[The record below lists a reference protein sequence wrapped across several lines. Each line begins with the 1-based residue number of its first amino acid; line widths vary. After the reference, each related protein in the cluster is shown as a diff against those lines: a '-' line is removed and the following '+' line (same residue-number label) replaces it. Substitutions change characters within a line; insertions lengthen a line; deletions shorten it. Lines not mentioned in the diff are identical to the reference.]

1 MTDTQTAD
9 QQQTVESI
17 QPIIN
22 DFSIKIATVNGSGS
36 QTSNLAI
43 MRALY
48 NMGITVNSKNLFPSN
63 ISGLPTSFIIRVNHE
78 GYTAHS
84 ATVEILVAMNV
95 VTIKDDIQELVPGG
109 VCFYDDRIQFEQTR
123 TDIIYYPMPV
133 KQIVRDINPRRGL
146 RGYLANMVYVGI
158 VAQMLGIELKE
169 IRAALEKHFQK
180 KPEPVKLNM
189 AAIESAA
196 SWAAANLTKQ
206 DAFQFERSNL
216 TEDMLVIDGNT
227 AAALGTIYG
236 GVGFCAWYPIT
247 PASSLAET
255 LTEYLPILRTDP
267 ETGKALYAIIQTED
281 ELAAAGMIIG
291 AAWAGTRS
299 VTSTS
304 GPGLSLMAEFAGL
317 AFFAEIPVVIWNVQR
332 MGPSTGMP
340 TRTSQGDLLFTR
352 FLGHGD
358 TKQVI
363 LLPGTIAECFEFA
376 WKAFDIAERLQTPVF
391 PMIDLDMGMNVWL
404 SDSFI
409 YPDTPMDRGKVL
421 TFEELDQ
428 IEDYGRYLDI
438 DGDGITYRTLP
449 GISHPRGAWF
459 ARGTG
464 HDEYARYSEKPEDWV
479 ANIER
484 IWRKLE
490 LAVDLVPEPIIRK
503 VAGAEIGVIA
513 YGSTDPAVREA
524 CDKLADT
531 LPVDYLRLRAV
542 PFNADVTRF
551 IEEHERVFVIEMNV
565 DGQMCQLLQLD
576 YPQYATRLHSLTL
589 NNGLPLTPTWVRQA
603 LLAEEQK

>member
-1 MTDTQTAD
+1 MKDTQTAD
-9 QQQTVESI
+9 QQLTVESI

-22 DFSIKIATVNGSGS
+22 DFSIKVATVNGSGS

-63 ISGLPTSFIIRVNHE
+63 ISGLPTSFIIRANHE

-84 ATVEILVAMNV
+84 ATVEILIAMNA
-95 VTIKDDIQELVPGG
+95 VTIQDDLAELAPGG
-109 VCFYDDRIQFEQTR
+109 VFFYDDHISFEQTR
-123 TDIIYYPMPV
+123 TDVIYYPMPV
-133 KQIVRDINPRRGL
+133 KQIVREIKPRRGL
-146 RGYLANMVYVGI
+146 RGYIANMVYVGV

-180 KPEPVKLNM
+180 NPGPVKMNM

-247 PASSLAET
+247 PASSLAES

-299 VTSTS
+299 MTSTS
-304 GPGLSLMAEFAGL
+304 GPGLSLMAEFSGL

-358 TKQVI
+358 TRQVI

-404 SDSFI
+404 SDSFK

-421 TFEELDQ
+421 TFEELDK
-428 IEDYGRYLDI
+428 IEEYGRYRDI

-479 ANIER
+479 ANMER

>member
-9 QQQTVESI
+9 QQLTVESI

-22 DFSIKIATVNGSGS
+22 DFSIKVATVNGSGS

-48 NMGITVNSKNLFPSN
+48 QMGITVNSKNLFPSN
-63 ISGLPTSFIIRVNHE
+63 ISGLPTSFIIRVNNE

-84 ATVEILVAMNV
+84 ATVEIVVAMNA
-95 VTIKDDIQELVPGG
+95 VTIQDDLSELVPGG
-109 VCFYDDRIQFEQTR
+109 AFFYDDSISFEQTR
-123 TDIIYYPMPV
+123 TDVIYYPMPIR
-133 KQIVRDINPRRGL
+133 QIVREIKPRRGL
-146 RGYLANMVYVGI
+146 RGYIANMVYVGV
-158 VAQMLGIELKE
+158 VAQILGIELKE

-180 KPEPVKLNM
+180 KPEPVKMNM
-189 AAIESAA
+189 DAIESAA
-196 SWAAANLTKQ
+196 SWAAANITKQ
-206 DAFQFERSNL
+206 DAFQVKRNNL
-216 TEDMLVIDGNT
+216 TEDLILIDGNT

-247 PASSLAET
+247 PASSLAES

-299 VTSTS
+299 MTSTS

-317 AFFAEIPVVIWNVQR
+317 AFFAEIPIVIWNVQR

-391 PMIDLDMGMNVWL
+391 PMIDLDMGMNIWL
-404 SDSFI
+404 SDSFM

-428 IEDYGRYLDI
+428 IEDYGRYRDI
-438 DGDGITYRTLP
+438 DGDGIPYRTLP
-449 GISHPRGAWF
+449 GIGHPRGAWF

-479 ANIER
+479 ANMER

-490 LAVDLVPEPIIRK
+490 LAVNLVPEPIIRK

-524 CDKLADT
+524 CDTLADT

-551 IEEHERVFVIEMNV
+551 IEEHERVYVIEMNV

-589 NNGLPLTPTWVRQA
+589 NDGLPLTPTWVRQA